1 MNPYRRILPLVLVLG
16 MVLYPFQGSATTT
29 ITYQYDRLNRLT
41 SVLYDDVTR
50 ISYTYDPA
58 GNRKALA
65 RTVEVLKGK
74 INEDELV
81 NLADAILGLQL
92 LSGLNPSGIRSDYAA
107 SGTDVGGN
115 KKIGL
120 EEVIYILQKVGQVR

>member
-16 MVLYPFQGSATTT
+16 MVLCPFQGSGTT
-29 ITYQYDRLNRLT
+29 ITYRYDRLNRLT

-50 ISYTYDPA
+50 ISYAYDPA
-58 GNRKALA
+58 GNRLSVI
-65 RTVEVLKGK
+65 RGIEVPKGK

-81 NLADAILGLQL
+81 NLADAILGLQV
-92 LSGLNPSGIRSDYAA
+92 LSGLKTAGVRSDYAA

-115 KKIGL
+115 QKIGL